1 MRGEVEYPFY
11 SGIYEFFCGFLSGVC
26 WDSNDTEL
34 YIAIFQ
40 KFYFGGTLN
49 FDVFN
54 SFSNFSFVVV
64 ESGDYF
70 EAVVVES
77 GVSQQRIAYV
87 SESYEGGFVD
97 AVEF

>member
-1 MRGEVEYPFY
+1 MRSEVEYPFY
-11 SGIYEFFCGFLSGVC
+11 SGFNEFVGYFLCIISG
-26 WDSNDTEL
+26 DGDDTKL

-40 KFYFGGTLN
+40 EFYFAGTLN

-54 SFSNFSFVVV
+54 SFSNFSFVVI

-77 GVSQQRIAYV
+77 GVSQQRVAYV
-87 SESYEGGFVD
+87 SESYEGGLVD
-97 AVEF
+97 GVEF